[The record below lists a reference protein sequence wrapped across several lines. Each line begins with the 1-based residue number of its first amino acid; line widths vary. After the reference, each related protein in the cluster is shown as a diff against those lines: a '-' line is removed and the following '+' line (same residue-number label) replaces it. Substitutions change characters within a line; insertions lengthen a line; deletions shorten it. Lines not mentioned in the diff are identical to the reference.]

1 MDKEL
6 EQRGLRFVRYVNDCN
21 IFVKSG
27 KSAKRVMKS
36 ITSWLERKL
45 FLKVNTTKTKV
56 VRPTKSNFLGFTF
69 WKTGENWQ
77 AKPGDDRKAKL
88 YDKIREL
95 LSRHKAVAQPLS
107 LVFTKIN
114 QVVKGWGAG
123 VFGFN
128 AKEVAKMWQEA
139 FDTPTSISTVIYAV
153 IPGRKNKDVVADF
166 KDIFA

>member
-1 MDKEL
+1 MDKDL
-6 EQRGLRFVRYVNDCN
+6 EQRGLRLVRYVADCH

-27 KSAKRVMKS
+27 KSAKRVVKS
-36 ITSWLERKL
+36 ITAWLERKL
-45 FLKVNTTKTKV
+45 LIKVTTTNTKV

-95 LSRHKAVAQPLS
+95 LSRHKAVAQTLP

-114 QVVKGWGAG
+114 QVVKGWCAG
-123 VFGFN
+123 VYGFN
-128 AKEVAKMWQEA
+128 AKDVAKRWQEA
-139 FDTPTSISTVIYAV
+139 FDTPTSISTLTHV
-153 IPGRKNKDVVADF
+153 GTHS
-166 KDIFA
+166 

>member
-1 MDKEL
+1 
-6 EQRGLRFVRYVNDCN
+6 
-21 IFVKSG
+21 
-27 KSAKRVMKS
+27 MKS

-45 FLKVNTTKTKV
+45 FLKVNTTKT
-56 VRPTKSNFLGFTF
+56 RPTKSNFLGFTF

-114 QVVKGWGAG
+114 QVVRGWGAG

-128 AKEVAKMWQEA
+128 AKR
-139 FDTPTSISTVIYAV
+139 S
-153 IPGRKNKDVVADF
+153 RKNVAGGL
-166 KDIFA
+166 

>member
-6 EQRGLRFVRYVNDCN
+6 EQRCLRFVRYVDECN

-27 KSAKRVMKS
+27 KTAKRVMKS

-95 LSRHKAVAQPLS
+95 LSRHKAVAQTLS

-123 VFGFN
+123 VFRSEERRVGKGSR
-128 AKEVAKMWQEA
+128 A
-139 FDTPTSISTVIYAV
+139 S
-153 IPGRKNKDVVADF
+153 
-166 KDIFA
+166 

>member
-6 EQRGLRFVRYVNDCN
+6 EQRGLRFVRYVDDCN

-56 VRPTKSNFLGFTF
+56 VRSTKSNFLGFTF

-77 AKPGDDRKAKL
+77 AKPGDDRKVKL

-114 QVVKGWGAG
+114 QVVRG
-123 VFGFN
+123 
-128 AKEVAKMWQEA
+128 
-139 FDTPTSISTVIYAV
+139 
-153 IPGRKNKDVVADF
+153 
-166 KDIFA
+166 

>member
-6 EQRGLRFVRYVNDCN
+6 EQRGLRFVRYVDDCN

-56 VRPTKSNFLGFTF
+56 VRPTKSKFLGFTF

-95 LSRHKAVAQPLS
+95 LSRHKAVAQTLS

-128 AKEVAKMWQEA
+128 AKEVAKMWQKA
-139 FDTPTSISTVIYAV
+139 FDTPTSISTLIYAV

-166 KDIFA
+166 KDIFV